1 MQKHTVQPNKKMK
14 RFFYFIL
21 NASKERKEKYR
32 QAKTKKK
39 NSSLIADRKE
49 SD

>member
-1 MQKHTVQPNKKMK
+1 MK
-14 RFFYFIL
+14 RDFFNFIL

-32 QAKTKKK
+32 QAETKK
-39 NSSLIADRKE
+39 NNYGLIADRKE